1 MTKIS
6 ELPDAGPINP
16 TDLVEVVQSG
26 VNVKAPASALADG
39 GVPGYIAHRSS
50 PVDTPFWADEF
61 DGSALDLAWGTILP
75 SGTLSSAVGR
85 GVLSLSFN
93 AQAASDMAG
102 LVQAVP
108 ASLPTI
114 YAIETSY
121 RVWNQNQNYLMAG
134 PFIADGAATTSNVMW
149 WMPYFGGGTHPDS
162 FRAGTADN
170 VVTNYGD
177 VTRAYGGLGI
187 DANLV
192 RLVVDTTDS
201 TIRVERSLDGV
212 QWTLAG
218 LAAYDRALNFTPSHF
233 GFGVSTWGGTS
244 TGYNRLCA
252 VDYMRIYDLS

>member
-6 ELPDAGPINP
+6 QLPDAGPINP
-16 TDLVEVVQSG
+16 SDLVEVVQGG
-26 VNVKAPASALADG
+26 VNVKASAAALADG
-39 GVPGYIAHRSS
+39 GVPGYIAHRAS

-61 DGSALDLAWGTILP
+61 DGSTLGLDWGTILP
-75 SGTLSSAVGR
+75 TGTLDVAVGR
-85 GVLSLSFN
+85 SALSLAFN

-102 LVQAVP
+102 VVRAVP

-134 PFIADGAATTSNVMW
+134 PFIADGSLDTSNVMW
-149 WMPYFGGGTHPDS
+149 WMPFFGGGTHPDS
-162 FRAGTADN
+162 FRAGTATN
-170 VVTNYGD
+170 VATNYGD

-187 DANLV
+187 DTNLCRMV
-192 RLVVDTTDS
+192 IDTTDS
-201 TIRVERSLDGV
+201 TVRIERSLDGV
-212 QWTLAG
+212 TWTLAG
-218 LAAYDRALNFTPSHF
+218 STAFDRALNFTPTYF

-244 TGYNRLCA
+244 TGYNRLCS